1 MTTGFSKR
9 NMSRNPSGF
18 FSKSMRKFQN
28 RHILFSIIV
37 LIAGLIMSCENK
49 ITVLPKSDLLTLPSL
64 TARNFT
70 TALYDSGLIQLDL
83 SAPLLEKYDNSEPP
97 YSEFKSGIKV
107 LLYNG
112 KATTQAKVTAKYA
125 KCTNNNLW
133 ELRDSVIV
141 INDKNERL
149 ETELLYWDQD
159 KDKIYTDR
167 FVKITSEDQIT
178 NGIGF
183 ESDTHLNRRRIFKVT
198 ATISISDEE

>member
-1 MTTGFSKR
+1 
-9 NMSRNPSGF
+9 
-18 FSKSMRKFQN
+18 MRHFQN
-28 RHILFSIIV
+28 KHILFSIIV
-37 LIAGLIMSCENK
+37 LIAGLILSCEKK
-49 ITVLPKSDLLTLPSL
+49 IPVIPKSDLLTLPSL
-64 TARNFT
+64 TARNFST
-70 TALYDSGLIQLDL
+70 SLYDSGLIQLDL
-83 SAPLLEKYDNSEPP
+83 SAPLVEKYDNSEPP

-112 KATTQAKVTAKYA
+112 KVTTQAKVTAKYA

-133 ELRDSVIV
+133 ELKDSVIV

-167 FVKITSEDQIT
+167 FVKITSEDQVT

-198 ATISISDEE
+198 ATISIPDEE